1 MKDLLSLLA
10 LNKTIRC
17 KNNRLFKLLKL
28 KKVTVVRKIL
38 FATPALPEAQRP
50 NSAVVYNCFNDHV
63 SIQLTL
69 NANIRIQIYYPQY
82 S

>member
-10 LNKTIRC
+10 LNKKIRC
-17 KNNRLFKLLKL
+17 KSNSLFKLLKL

-38 FATPALPEAQRP
+38 FATPALPEAQRT
-50 NSAVVYNCFNDHV
+50 NSAVVQNCFNGHV

-69 NANIRIQIYYPQY
+69 NANIRIHI
-82 S
+82 